1 MARPREFDEDT
12 VLEAA
17 MQCFWS
23 SGYEATST
31 RDLAERMKMTPASMY
46 NAFGDKRALF
56 LRALD
61 HYLNQGLRERLARL
75 ESRFPPDAAI
85 TRFFSES
92 IERSLA
98 DREHRGCLLVNSAFD
113 AAARDPDARAVV
125 AGEIAQI
132 ETFFQRCLGAGQTA
146 GLIATTIS
154 PAEGAKL
161 LLAGLLGIRV
171 LARVRPERDLLEG
184 AAAAAL
190 KLLGLPPLPPGGNPP
205 E

>member
-61 HYLNQGLRERLARL
+61 HYLNQSLRERLARL
-75 ESRFPPDAAI
+75 ESHFPPDAAI
-85 TRFFSES
+85 TRCFSES

-98 DREHRGCLLVNSAFD
+98 DREHRGCLLVNSAFG
-113 AAARDPDARAVV
+113 AAQDPDVRTVV

-132 ETFFQRCLGAGQTA
+132 ETFFLRCLDAGQTA

-154 PAEGAKL
+154 PGEGAKL

-171 LARVRPERDLLEG
+171 LARVRPDRDLLEG

-190 KLLGLPPLPPGGNPP
+190 RLLGLPPLPSGGNPP